1 MSNHYPISNRKKVF
15 YIKIGQ
21 ASKIQWYKFNSEVN
35 RGDKILLKI
44 LVMVIRRYLR
54 QSVKDKKILIS
65 VLSQY
70 RIKQTPITDYQGNK
84 RHLKHPPEFYALEWI
99 HNRISHFIR

>member
-1 MSNHYPISNRKKVF
+1 MSNHYPISNRKKAF

-44 LVMVIRRYLR
+44 LN
-54 QSVKDKKILIS
+54 SH
-65 VLSQY
+65 
-70 RIKQTPITDYQGNK
+70 GNK
-84 RHLKHPPEFYALEWI
+84 EILKQI
-99 HNRISHFIR
+99 HEGQKKKHTHFSAITVENKTNSNH